1 MKLSVLCQSPVRQG
15 GTSEQ
20 ALAETLAL
28 AQWADELG
36 YSRFWVSE
44 HHSTAA
50 YAGSAPEVLLA
61 AIGAR
66 THNIRLGTG
75 GIMLPHYSE
84 FKVAEVASVLATL
97 FPNRVDIGFGR
108 AIGAGLDT
116 AHELAGGGSN
126 RFHLFP
132 QMVEG
137 VVAKLAN
144 KRYRPKLFPRP
155 EVNPDVW
162 MLGTSQDSAALA
174 GSLGLPYNFALFIN
188 PDMHSD
194 VVRHYEQ
201 SFVPSAQCA
210 KPHSCLTVNVYC
222 ADTEAEAAQLAKARH
237 LSMLRV
243 ATGAGFSGIGP
254 VEEAENYPYAPQELA
269 YMKQR
274 ARLDAVG
281 TPEQVK
287 AQLEGLQTMFGV
299 DEIMT
304 VTITYDFEARKRSY
318 ALLAEV
324 MGLQVQSG
332 E

>member
-15 GTSEQ
+15 GTSEE
-20 ALAETLAL
+20 ALAETVAL
-28 AQWADELG
+28 AEHTDALG

-50 YAGSAPEVLLA
+50 YAGSAPEVLLG

-66 THNIRLGTG
+66 TKAIRIGTG

-97 FPNRVDIGFGR
+97 FPDRVDIGFGR
-108 AIGAGLDT
+108 AIGAGMDT
-116 AHELAGGGSN
+116 AQELAGGAPN

-137 VVAKLAN
+137 VVQKLAN

-155 EVNPDVW
+155 EVDPAVW

-174 GSLGLPYNFALFIN
+174 GQLGLPYNFALFIN

-201 SFVPSAQCA
+201 SFVASEHTP

-222 ADTEAEAAQLAKARH
+222 ADTEEEAKQIAKARH
-237 LSMLRV
+237 LSVLRV
-243 ATGAGFSGIGP
+243 ATGAGFSGIGT
-254 VEEAENYPYAPQELA
+254 VEEAENYPYGGQELA
-269 YMKQR
+269 YIKQR
-274 ARLDAVG
+274 SRLDAIG

-287 AQLEGLQTMFGV
+287 AQLEGLKDMFGV

-324 MGLQVQSG
+324 MGLTPLA
-332 E
+332 